1 MELTGFEIG
10 VFVVYLITVI
20 VIGFISGRKGKEDTA
35 HFFLAGRNLPW
46 YVIGFSLIA
55 SSISSEQFIGEVG
68 WGYLY
73 GMAVSNWEWLVLP
86 AQAILLFFFLPV
98 YLKNKI
104 FTIPEY
110 LTHRFGLLAGST
122 FAIVVMLQYLII
134 NLPLVLYSGGFVMN
148 KIFGINLYLAIW
160 ILVIAAGSYTIFGG
174 LSAVAW
180 VDLFNG
186 VLLIVGGLFVFILG
200 VFAVEGGLPA
210 IIGSGDRA
218 HLMLSADHPELPWTG
233 MLAVAFVLSG
243 YYYSTNQFITQ
254 RCLGARSVWHGK
266 MGIIL
271 AGFLAI
277 PLALSVTWPGMIA
290 HALNPNLAHPDD
302 AYPYLISTLVPVGLR
317 GFMFAVLIG
326 AIMSTI
332 DSLVNSTSSLLTL
345 DIYKGLIRKKA
356 KDKDLVKFAQIS
368 GTFLLIFAA
377 LWSPMVKKFG
387 SIFSYAQDCWA
398 LMLAPIMAVFVL
410 AIFWKRMTKSA
421 AIFVLF
427 MSIPMLFI
435 VFIRELTGF
444 LSDFN
449 IFNMSAIIF
458 LISLVVIVL
467 ISLFTKPMDK
477 ENLRDTLW
485 RPEMMKLPEEETKD
499 GYPWWKWI
507 GFWFT
512 VLTICFVIIY
522 VVFW

>member
-10 VFVVYLITVI
+10 VFVIYLITVI
-20 VIGFISGRKGKEDTA
+20 VIGFISGRKGKKDTSY
-35 HFFLAGRNLPW
+35 FFLAGRNLPW

-73 GMAVSNWEWLVLP
+73 GMAVCNWEWLVLP

-110 LTHRFGLLAGST
+110 LTRRFGRLAGST
-122 FAIVVMLQYLII
+122 FAIVVMLQYLVI

-148 KIFGINLYLAIW
+148 KIFGLNLYLAIW

-186 VLLIVGGLFVFILG
+186 ILLIVGGLFVFILG

-218 HLMLSADHPELPWTG
+218 HLILSADHPELPWTG
-233 MLAVAFVLSG
+233 MLAVAFVMSG

-254 RCLGARSVWHGK
+254 RCLAARTVWHGK

-290 HALNPNLAHPDD
+290 HALNPNLAHADD
-302 AYPYLISTLVPVGLR
+302 AYPYLISTLVPNGLR

-345 DIYKGLIRKKA
+345 DIYKGIIRKKA
-356 KDKDLVKFAQIS
+356 TDRHLVKFAQIS
-368 GTFLLIFAA
+368 GTFLLIFGA
-377 LWSPMVKKFG
+377 LWSPMVGKFG

-410 AIFWKRMTKSA
+410 AIFWKRMTKTA
-421 AIFVLF
+421 AITVLF
-427 MSIPMLFI
+427 MSIPMLLI

-444 LSDFN
+444 LSGFN
-449 IFNMSAIIF
+449 IFNMSAVLF
-458 LISLVVIVL
+458 LFSLAASVL
-467 ISLFTKPMDK
+467 ISLFTKPT
-477 ENLRDTLW
+477 EIEQIGNTLW
-485 RPEMMKLPEEETKD
+485 RPEMMKLPESEIKD

-512 VLTICFVIIY
+512 ILSLCFISIY
-522 VVFW
+522 IVFW